1 MKGRFSAVCMV
12 AVMLTTMLGAPLAAS
27 GEVMQETTIV
37 SQEIT
42 TTEPR
47 DYPNGWTHR
56 PVVEVFTSLSCS
68 PPCERKCS
76 FNPERLCLSSDE
88 PMVINSEDIHIISP
102 ILSGGKL

>member
-27 GEVMQETTIV
+27 GEVMQETTTV

-47 DYPNGWTHR
+47 DYPNGWT
-56 PVVEVFTSLSCS
+56 CIG
-68 PPCERKCS
+68 CG
-76 FNPERLCLSSDE
+76 DE
-88 PMVINSEDIHIISP
+88 YLKDTA
-102 ILSGGKL
+102 GKLIADDTEGTLCKKCNDDDKYITTRS